1 MRRKIKTLFMTVGT
15 GINPNSETEGNQT
28 LAKGLYNSINKISPD
43 YIVFFASERSK
54 TTIDYVKE
62 LFEADDDEFIDGEDY
77 EIAILEDIDNFNSC
91 FESFEIKL
99 WQLDI
104 LSEEKHEIIM
114 DYTSG
119 TKTMSA
125 AMACCG
131 MFYSKDLISVSGDR
145 KNGTVSVGTETIKYQ
160 NLYKV
165 YDKFSLMR
173 VRNYFNNNRFYTAAE
188 IAENIVDE
196 NIAKDDLLNLSR
208 AYYAWDNMNFE
219 EAYDY
224 LTKVNMNVFEFKDI
238 NENVKINL
246 KALGAIVRSPH
257 ENLKNCYILASLINN
272 SIRRADEYKYDDAI
286 ARLYRAFELI
296 AQIRLNSYRLNSSD
310 IDTEVLSQ
318 KNVDSKFIESLE
330 KTREDGK
337 IKIGLIKD
345 YELLDELGDDLG
357 KYFAENR
364 NSINNLTFKRN
375 NSILPLKHL
384 SDTSKAIFIW
394 KSRATTSRAL
404 SMRWESTCICATAIT
419 RTGTSRATS
428 RSPSCSPPSRA
439 PSKATSKETHAPCS

>member
-1 MRRKIKTLFMTVGT
+1 MYNFKINYYLTSCSGIMRRKIKTLFMTVGT
-15 GINPNSETEGNQT
+15 GINPNSEMEGNQI

-54 TTIDYVKE
+54 KTIDYVKE
-62 LFEADDDEFIDGEDY
+62 LFEADDDEFIEEEDY
-77 EIAILEDIDNFNSC
+77 EIAILEDIDSFNDC
-91 FESFEIKL
+91 FETFEYKL
-99 WQLDI
+99 WQFDI

-131 MFYSKDLISVSGDR
+131 MFYSKDLISVSADR

-196 NIAKDDLLNLSR
+196 KIAKYDLLNLAR
-208 AYYAWDNMNFE
+208 AYYAWDNMDFE

-224 LTKVNMNVFEFKDI
+224 LTKVDLNAFELTDI
-238 NENVKINL
+238 SDDVKTNL

-257 ENLKNCYILASLINN
+257 ENLRYCYILASLINN

-296 AQIRLNSYRLNSSD
+296 AQIRLNAYMLNSSD
-310 IDTEVLSQ
+310 IDTGILLE

-337 IKIGLIKD
+337 IRIGLIKD

-357 KYFAENR
+357 KYFSENR
-364 NSINNLTFKRN
+364 NRINNMTLKRN
-375 NSILPLKHL
+375 NSILAHGL
-384 SDTSKAIFIW
+384 
-394 KSRATTSRAL
+394 
-404 SMRWESTCICATAIT
+404 ESLDKEDFDKFEGLVENLA
-419 RTGTSRATS
+419 RKLDKDMG
-428 RSPSCSPPSRA
+428 
-439 PSKATSKETHAPCS
+439 KFLKETKFAQFDLFAKMNRL